1 MLVGYPV
8 ILLQRL
14 SRAQCQTFGELK
26 QYSLYIS
33 YLRFMST
40 TLASTSNGIQAI
52 QAGKWPWLVDVV
64 SGGLRS
70 YSR

>member
-14 SRAQCQTFGELK
+14 SRACQTFGEVK

-52 QAGKWPWLVDVV
+52 QAGKCPWLVDVV